1 MFIKFEPKILYKTSQ
16 SNKLLLELLVDLK
29 FYTTGLEEKIKF
41 QQSWIVFGELTS
53 A

>member
-1 MFIKFEPKILYKTSQ
+1 MFIKFEPKFYTSQ
-16 SNKLLLELLVDLK
+16 SNKFLLELVVDLK
-29 FYTTGLEEKIKF
+29 FYTIGLEEKIKF